1 MKPETVNLPDS
12 FLYLAIWS
20 FLTSLRYSFFGL
32 VIMSLSFE
40 KATVARCFS
49 IQICSGKLFLCS
61 FYELCESLRIVNGQV
76 SQDLSVDFDL
86 SLLESVDKV

>member
-1 MKPETVNLPDS
+1 MAS
-12 FLYLAIWS
+12 FIIYIIRWGLV
-20 FLTSLRYSFFGL
+20 LTLLYSFFGL
-32 VIMSLSFE
+32 MIMSLSFE